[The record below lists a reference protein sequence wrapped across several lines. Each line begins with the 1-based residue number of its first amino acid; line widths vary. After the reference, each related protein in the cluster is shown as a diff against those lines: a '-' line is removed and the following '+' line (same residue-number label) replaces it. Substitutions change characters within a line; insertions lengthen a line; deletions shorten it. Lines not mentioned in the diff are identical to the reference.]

1 MTTAPHDRDHDDAE
15 TPEDTSR
22 PTSDGTDRADHDPRA
37 TSHPTGAKQ
46 AAENAENEPAG

>member
-15 TPEDTSR
+15 TPEGTSD
-22 PTSDGTDRADHDPRA
+22 PTSGGTDRAGHDPRA
-37 TSHPTGAKQ
+37 TSHPTGATQ